1 LNFNFAKKNKEARQ
15 IWSKSLNV
23 RRILWF
29 ALFYVIALA
38 VLGVGLLTAGTQL
51 EVNQPSPRKF
61 EADRT
66 IVYESEVLT
75 EQAREQAAREVDPV
89 LKVERTAVAEM
100 EAEISNYY
108 QQLNNIRVDQSLDE
122 AAKIKQV
129 TEKVGLEMSKSA
141 IRALLAADDETFE
154 YLQKQSIQL
163 MKRYMEQGVQAE
175 ALATVKENMLGEI
188 ELLAVDAPF
197 QEVLKTV
204 LSAIHLQETLVYDSE
219 ATAQKKQEAR
229 SEVAPVQVTIKKNE
243 KIADAGDILT
253 PAKIEALQH
262 LGLLRTETVYTNFL
276 GLALVIFITYVLV
289 VIFIYLYRREFLQ
302 EEKYMVLL
310 GLLLTIGIILTR
322 ILAGFEGTSEATSS
336 LGYLVPVAAITM
348 TAAILLDSRLAIF
361 LAVVIGLYNGM
372 VNGSELQ
379 FAVFSIVGGVAG
391 VYSVSHLAERGDL
404 MRAALYIMFAN
415 VVTALSIGLMLG
427 FSLTKLAIAVLYGIA
442 NGLLSSVVTIGIL
455 PFLETAFGLT
465 TSFKLLEL
473 SNPNQPILRRLLMEA
488 PGTYHHSIIVGN
500 LAESAADAIGA
511 NSLLARVG
519 AYYHDIGKIKRPYF
533 FIENQI
539 NNTENPHDKLAPT
552 LSTLIITAH
561 VKDGLEFAKE
571 QKLPKVITDIITQ
584 HHGTS
589 LVSFFYHKATE
600 NEKAENLNKADFSY
614 EGPKPQSKE
623 AAIVMLA
630 DAVEAGVRSMK
641 NPTPSR
647 IEAFVRKVI
656 KDKLEEGQ
664 LEESD
669 LTFRELDTIV
679 QAFLRVLNGIFHSR
693 IEYPDQVLKEIERR
707 KAKDGAARKQ

>member
-1 LNFNFAKKNKEARQ
+1 MKLNFSGNSKESGPLGLKN
-15 IWSKSLNV
+15 INL

-29 ALFYVIALA
+29 MLFYIIALA
-38 VLGVGLLTAGTQL
+38 VLGVGLLTTGAQL

-61 EADRT
+61 EANRT
-66 IVYESEVLT
+66 IVFESNVLT
-75 EQAREQAAREVDPV
+75 EQAKEQAAREVEPV
-89 LKVERTAVAEM
+89 LKVDKAAVAEM
-100 EAEISNYY
+100 EAEIKNYY
-108 QQLNNIRVDQSLDE
+108 QQIKYIRDDQSIDE
-122 AAKIKQV
+122 AEKISRV
-129 TEKVGLEMSKSA
+129 TEKVGLDLSNRA
-141 IRALLAADDETFE
+141 IRALLETDSDTFD
-154 YLQKQSIQL
+154 YLQKQTIQL
-163 MKRYMEQGVQAE
+163 VRRYMEQGVQAE
-175 ALATVKENMLGEI
+175 ALATVKENMLSEI
-188 ELLAVDAPF
+188 ELLSVDPNF
-197 QEVLKTV
+197 QEVLRTV
-204 LSAIHLQETLVYDSE
+204 LDAIRLRETLVYDSE
-219 ATAQKKQEAR
+219 ATAQKRQEAR

-243 KIADAGDILT
+243 KIADVGDILT
-253 PAKIEALQH
+253 PAKLEALQH
-262 LGLLRTETVYTNFL
+262 LGLLRAETVYTNFL
-276 GLALVIFITYVLV
+276 GLALVIFITYVLIV
-289 VIFIYLYRREFLQ
+289 VFIYHYRKEYIQ
-302 EEKYMVLL
+302 EEKYLVLL

-322 ILAGFEGTSEATSS
+322 ILAGFDGTSEATSS

-348 TAAILLDSRLAIF
+348 LVAILLDSRLAIF
-361 LAVVIGLYNGM
+361 IAVILGIYNGM

-379 FAVFSIVGGVAG
+379 FAIFSIVGGVTG
-391 VYSVSHLAERGDL
+391 VYSVTHLAERGDL
-404 MRAALYIMFAN
+404 MRASLYIMFAN
-415 VVTALSIGLMLG
+415 VITVLAIGLMLG
-427 FSLTKLAIAVLYGIA
+427 FSLTKLAVAVLYSIA
-442 NGLLSSVVTIGIL
+442 NGLLSSVVTIGTL

-465 TSFKLLEL
+465 TSSKLLEL

-488 PGTYHHSIIVGN
+488 PGTYHHSIIVAN
-500 LAESAADAIGA
+500 LAEGAADAIGA

-561 VKDGLEFAKE
+561 IKDGLEFARE
-571 QKLPKVITDIITQ
+571 QKLPKIVSDIIAQ

-589 LVSFFYHKATE
+589 LVSFFYHKAAE

-630 DAVEAGVRSMK
+630 DSVEAGVRSMK

-647 IEAFVRKVI
+647 MEAFVRKVI

-679 QAFLRVLNGIFHSR
+679 QAFLRVLSGIFHSR